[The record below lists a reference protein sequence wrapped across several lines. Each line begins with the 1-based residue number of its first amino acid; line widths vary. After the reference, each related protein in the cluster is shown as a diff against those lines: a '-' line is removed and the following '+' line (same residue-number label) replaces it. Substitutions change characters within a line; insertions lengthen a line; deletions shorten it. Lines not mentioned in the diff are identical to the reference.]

1 VDLIKAFEEVQAR
14 KDVISRAGI
23 GAVDRDTYL
32 DVKARVEEQVG
43 SVDPRVAEQVI
54 AGMAWTIYMCD
65 RYGWSLDEATDIA
78 GKLVENV
85 LGNIPD
91 PEQYTP
97 RQLVELG
104 VGAGLF
110 TGMWVAKVADE

>member
-78 GKLVENV
+78 EKLVANAMGNV
-85 LGNIPD
+85 GDLSSYSP
-91 PEQYTP
+91 Q
-97 RQLVELG
+97 QLVELG
-104 VGAGLF
+104 VGTGLF
-110 TGMWVAKVADE
+110 TGLWVAKVADE